1 MTRNLFRS
9 VLSLVLA
16 AAATYVA
23 NIITDYVFGPED
35 HEA

>member
-9 VLSLVLA
+9 ILSLVLA

-35 HEA
+35 SEA

>member
-9 VLSLVLA
+9 ILSLVLA

-35 HEA
+35 NEA